1 MDVNYSYYYFLNA
14 ILKKKVAEDDDHGL
28 KIRVRNGKAPRDQI
42 RDQKPA
48 FVLRYTSHRYFFFN
62 ISVNNITI
70 KMAEPFL
77 STGTEKP

>member
-42 RDQKPA
+42 KRSKPGICSA
-48 FVLRYTSHRYFFFN
+48 LY
-62 ISVNNITI
+62 IT
-70 KMAEPFL
+70 
-77 STGTEKP
+77 